1 MTDCHAYQDNAGNA
15 ITDER
20 ARQKLLSDATD
31 TALDFILRVLPSMPI
46 PPVDGVKD
54 GLVYH
59 ISNLSMEG
67 FNVTKENILVEVA
80 GMRATKK
87 ASRPIIEEV
96 HTDQNGN
103 DDSPPEIQHA
113 DSSMDLDTHPN
124 EDVIVS
130 AAELLIIDVQEISAV
145 FNDAMWGFEQTYMP
159 YLKGNGKFDV
169 KMADGAIR
177 LSFELRKRIK
187 KGVEAKSEYGADDW
201 EPVLCLHDRSVS
213 IGSVDF
219 LMQGGSKLAWVINKV
234 ASVFKGLLRDYV
246 VKAISQII
254 SNRSGW
260 ILSKLNEGLSP
271 FWDVLLRTAKLE
283 MEELE
288 IATLEDIVDAM
299 PEEEINLIEL
309 VWRERLPLGMNLL
322 LNDESGKL
330 KIVDFPRGSQAR
342 SVCEKRN
349 IDPEVFKGSTI
360 VAVNGVRYQNDDD
373 LFEALKD
380 PSRPKTIQFELA
392 ESEDAERI
400 RRFVEKSHGGP
411 TKKQNDA
418 RPIERRFGTRTVN
431 FTEPGD
437 LGIEFANS
445 HDNFG
450 LVVRKFIQRDDG
462 VVSAAERNENIHE
475 GDLLTHI
482 NGNLVL
488 GADGTGRVKALHLLQ
503 SYGGK
508 RPLALTF
515 SDPYLFRGSFAKSEG
530 SGATVGGPQ
539 ELELEERKTQ
549 DTKRI
554 CLAGFNEVDG
564 IAEKC
569 GILLGD
575 YLVFVNGI
583 SVGAGCRWL
592 GESSSPTRKEV
603 EGMIS
608 DTTNYPIGLTFAR
621 PIREKEGAQ
630 GWSAMMGSGA
640 KKGEITMEDS
650 ETVCVAADSPLQLGL
665 VLETINRSD
674 IVVKDLDAVPGPLQS
689 YVKKF
694 VDRQTNQL
702 HLVVDAVNGEFVP
715 SFASAQMVKNAM
727 ERSWKSQN
735 CVEVL
740 FCDDERKQWT
750 QLLQ

>member
-1 MTDCHAYQDNAGNA
+1 
-15 ITDER
+15 
-20 ARQKLLSDATD
+20 LSDATD

-67 FNVTKENILVEVA
+67 FKVTKENILVEVA

-87 ASRPIIEEV
+87 ASRPRIEEV
-96 HTDQNGN
+96 DADASGDGTSH
-103 DDSPPEIQHA
+103 PKIQHADSA
-113 DSSMDLDTHPN
+113 DSSMDLDTHLA
-124 EDVIVS
+124 EDAVVS
-130 AAELLIIDVQEISAV
+130 ATELLIIDVKDIAAV
-145 FNDAMWGFEQTYMP
+145 FNHAMWGFEQTYMP

-169 KMADGAIR
+169 KMSDGAIR
-177 LSFELRKRIK
+177 LSFELRKRLK
-187 KGVEAKSEYGADDW
+187 KGVEEEKSEYDPEDW

-219 LMQGGSKLAWVINKV
+219 LMQGGTRLAWVINKV

-254 SNRSGW
+254 TNRSGW

-288 IATLEDIVDAM
+288 IATLEDIYQAM
-299 PEEEINLIEL
+299 PEEGSNLIEL
-309 VWRERLPLGMNLL
+309 VWRQRLPLGMNLL

-342 SVCEKRN
+342 GVCEKRN
-349 IDPEVFKGSTI
+349 IDPDVFKGSTI

-380 PSRPKTIQFELA
+380 PTRPKTIQFELA
-392 ESEDAERI
+392 EGADAERI
-400 RRFVEKSHGGP
+400 RKFVEKSQGGP
-411 TKKQNDA
+411 KKKENDA
-418 RPIERRFGTRTVN
+418 GPVERSFGTRMVD
-431 FTEPGD
+431 FTDSGD
-437 LGIEFANS
+437 LGIEFANAF
-445 HDNFG
+445 DNFG

-462 VVSAAERNENIHE
+462 IVSAAERNENIHA

-488 GADGTGRVKALHLLQ
+488 GADGAGRVKALKLLQ
-503 SYGGK
+503 SDGGK

-515 SDPYLFRGSFAKSEG
+515 SDPYLFRASLAKSEG
-530 SGATVGGPQ
+530 SGTYVGGPQ
-539 ELELEERKTQ
+539 ELDLEEKKFEG
-549 DTKRI
+549 TKRI
-554 CLAGFNEVDG
+554 VLAGFHEVDG
-564 IAEKC
+564 VAEKS

-592 GESSSPTRKEV
+592 GESSSPIRTEV
-603 EGMIS
+603 ETMINDNS
-608 DTTNYPIGLTFAR
+608 NYPIGLTFAR
-621 PIREKEGAQ
+621 PFQEKEGTQ
-630 GWSAMMGSGA
+630 GWSAMMGAGA
-640 KKGEITMEDS
+640 QNAEITMEES
-650 ETVCVAADSPLQLGL
+650 ETVCVAAESPAQLGL
-665 VLETINRSD
+665 VLETINRTD
-674 IVVKDLDAVPGPLQS
+674 IVVKDLDAVPGPFQS
-689 YVKKF
+689 LVKNFK
-694 VDRQTNQL
+694 DRQTTQL
-702 HLVVDAVNGEFVP
+702 HLSVDAVNGEFVP
-715 SFASAQMVKNAM
+715 SFANAQMVKNAM

-735 CVEVL
+735 CVEVV
-740 FCDDERKQWT
+740 FCDDERKQWA
-750 QLLQ
+750 QSLQ